1 MVFEQARIFLCR
13 YLGLISTSHYTHSQV
28 MASRTPE
35 WRKLPLNLTELCID
49 TTLRCGQSFRWR
61 MISDEWHCA
70 LHGRIIS
77 LRQDPEY
84 LHYRATW
91 PKALVAPL
99 TPPTSTSA
107 SVIAPPPGENTPE
120 DQSADDTEALLVS
133 YFNLSHSLTTLYA
146 HWSSV
151 DANFRKRAPGFT
163 GVRILNQDAW
173 EALVG
178 FICSSNNNIS
188 RISQMV
194 HKLCVHYGAYIGAIG
209 DQPMHDFPTPM
220 ALTAPGVEAH
230 LRELGFGYRAKYI
243 ARTAQ
248 DISQNRPI
256 GWLQSLRNPAS
267 VAWKGAASAANC
279 IEKQSS
285 YKHAHE
291 QLLQLTGVGPKV
303 ADCVCLMG
311 LGWGEA
317 VPVDT
322 HVWQIAMRDYKF
334 GGKSKN
340 KTLTKAMYDAVGDHF
355 RKLWG
360 DQAGWAHSV
369 LFTADLR
376 TFADRVMGKSEGG
389 AEIQAVKV
397 EMMEVSALGTPV
409 STPVATPLKRRRSVK
424 KETEALNAN
433 FGDAPV
439 SISGARVT
447 RKRQRTHM

>member
-1 MVFEQARIFLCR
+1 M
-13 YLGLISTSHYTHSQV
+13 
-28 MASRTPE
+28 
-35 WRKLPLNLTELCID
+35 
-49 TTLRCGQSFRWR
+49 
-61 MISDEWHCA
+61 
-70 LHGRIIS
+70 
-77 LRQDPEY
+77 
-84 LHYRATW
+84 HYRVTW
-91 PKALVAPL
+91 PKTPVAPP
-99 TPPTSTSA
+99 TPPATA
-107 SVIAPPPGENTPE
+107 SPYAHPSQEHTPE
-120 DQSADDTEALLVS
+120 APSADDTEALLAS

-146 HWSSV
+146 QWSSA

-173 EALVG
+173 EALIG

-194 HKLCVHYGAYIGAIG
+194 HKLCLHYGAYIGSI
-209 DQPMHDFPTPM
+209 DDRSMHDFPTP
-220 ALTAPGVEAH
+220 ASLTAPGVEAH
-230 LRELGFGYRAKYI
+230 LRELGFGYRARYI
-243 ARTAQ
+243 AQTAQ
-248 DISQNRPI
+248 IVSQDRPA
-256 GWLQSLRNPAS
+256 GWLQGLRNPAS
-267 VAWKGAASAANC
+267 IAWAGALAAAEDN
-279 IEKQSS
+279 EKQRS

-355 RKLWG
+355 RELWG

-376 TFADRVMGKSEGG
+376 TFSDRVAEKAEGG
-389 AEIQAVKV
+389 AETKAIKLETV
-397 EMMEVSALGTPV
+397 EESVLATPA
-409 STPVATPLKRRRSVK
+409 STPVATPLKRKRMAKAEHVEVDVK
-424 KETEALNAN
+424 LEDLPFTLSA
-433 FGDAPV
+433 G
-439 SISGARVT
+439 RVL
-447 RKRQRTHM
+447 RKRRKT